1 MIRITRLL
9 LISVFLIYFFVT
21 FFLLVI
27 YPASTFMGIFPFLT
41 NIIFVGLFLIA
52 LSNSITMASKTKYNL
67 FLKNIFW
74 YSQFYCLAYI
84 CLQFLL
90 SYCYTPELFPYDIG
104 ITDNYEYITN
114 GSFFNLVLKDERSMK
129 TFLALS
135 GISDQGFPIW
145 CGTIFYIFGD
155 GQLVVKLLNAIVTGI
170 TVILVVKT
178 VRIVLNERIAKLSG
192 ILYAFI
198 PTVAYIS
205 GFFLKE
211 SLMMFLVSISIYN
224 VVLLLK
230 ELSVFRFCVLFF
242 AILSIFFFRGHLAAI
257 VLFSCMCYFLINGKM
272 KIVPMFVC
280 FISLVL
286 VLNDT
291 YIMDSIQSELLGRY
305 NEINADEQYFQEKM
319 EQSSALSKLGLVPLL
334 PLATLFPLP
343 SFLDLRSSFNI
354 QSMGILY
361 RIHVDLIRII
371 LMFWGGLGTYY
382 IVKHRKIK
390 ILSIFLIPFIIQI
403 IVNAMVGVLTYY
415 RYQFTIILFLVPI
428 MAYGINYFCLD
439 LKRNL
444 RLYRIYVIVVFFII
458 LVYNVMRTNFVE
470 L

>member
-1 MIRITRLL
+1 
-9 LISVFLIYFFVT
+9 
-21 FFLLVI
+21 
-27 YPASTFMGIFPFLT
+27 
-41 NIIFVGLFLIA
+41 
-52 LSNSITMASKTKYNL
+52 
-67 FLKNIFW
+67 
-74 YSQFYCLAYI
+74 
-84 CLQFLL
+84 
-90 SYCYTPELFPYDIG
+90 
-104 ITDNYEYITN
+104 
-114 GSFFNLVLKDERSMK
+114 
-129 TFLALS
+129 
-135 GISDQGFPIW
+135 
-145 CGTIFYIFGD
+145 
-155 GQLVVKLLNAIVTGI
+155 
-170 TVILVVKT
+170 
-178 VRIVLNERIAKLSG
+178 
-192 ILYAFI
+192 
-198 PTVAYIS
+198 
-205 GFFLKE
+205 
-211 SLMMFLVSISIYN
+211 
-224 VVLLLK
+224 
-230 ELSVFRFCVLFF
+230 
-242 AILSIFFFRGHLAAI
+242 
-257 VLFSCMCYFLINGKM
+257 M
-272 KIVPMFVC
+272 KIVPLLFC

-354 QSMGILY
+354 QSIGILY

-371 LMFWGGLGTYY
+371 LIFWGFLGTYY

-390 ILSIFLIPFIIQI
+390 ILSIFLIPLIIQI

>member
-1 MIRITRLL
+1 
-9 LISVFLIYFFVT
+9 
-21 FFLLVI
+21 
-27 YPASTFMGIFPFLT
+27 MGIFPFLT
-41 NIIFVGLFLIA
+41 NILFVGMFLITFNNLIRIA
-52 LSNSITMASKTKYNL
+52 TKTSYDI
-67 FLKNIFW
+67 FLKIMFG
-74 YSQFYCLAYI
+74 YSLFYSFVYI
-84 CLQFLL
+84 CLQYLL
-90 SYCYTPELFPYDIG
+90 SYYYTPELFPYDVG
-104 ITDNYEYITN
+104 ITDNYEYIAN
-114 GSFFNLVLKDERSMK
+114 GLFFKLVLEGGRSLDSFMK
-129 TFLALS
+129 NTGL
-135 GISDQGFPIW
+135 SDQGFPIW

-170 TVILVVKT
+170 TVVLVVKT

-198 PTVAYIS
+198 PTVAYVS

-211 SLMMFLVSISIYN
+211 SLMMFLVSIGIYN

-242 AILSIFFFRGHLAAI
+242 VILSIFFFRGHLAAI

-343 SFLDLRSSFNI
+343 SFLI
-354 QSMGILY
+354 
-361 RIHVDLIRII
+361 
-371 LMFWGGLGTYY
+371 
-382 IVKHRKIK
+382 
-390 ILSIFLIPFIIQI
+390 
-403 IVNAMVGVLTYY
+403 
-415 RYQFTIILFLVPI
+415 
-428 MAYGINYFCLD
+428 
-439 LKRNL
+439 
-444 RLYRIYVIVVFFII
+444 
-458 LVYNVMRTNFVE
+458 
-470 L
+470 